1 MKGWMKL
8 IIWLFAL
15 ALTVF
20 FVTLVITAAA
30 VVKTFLL

>member
-8 IIWLFAL
+8 ILWLFAL
-15 ALTVF
+15 ALAVF

>member
-8 IIWLFAL
+8 ILWLFAL
-15 ALTVF
+15 TLAIF

>member
-8 IIWLFAL
+8 ILWLFAMAL
-15 ALTVF
+15 AVF

-30 VVKTFLL
+30 VDKTFLL

>member
-1 MKGWMKL
+1 MTGWMKL
-8 IIWLFAL
+8 ILWLFAL
-15 ALTVF
+15 ALAIF